1 MPGMNLDSTWREA
14 RTGLSMTDGESCVV
28 EFHGPVSAIVRPLDV
43 EGAGPPPS
51 DEEAL

>member
-28 EFHGPVSAIVRPLDV
+28 EFRGPVSTIVRLLDV
-43 EGAGPPPS
+43 EEAGPPTS